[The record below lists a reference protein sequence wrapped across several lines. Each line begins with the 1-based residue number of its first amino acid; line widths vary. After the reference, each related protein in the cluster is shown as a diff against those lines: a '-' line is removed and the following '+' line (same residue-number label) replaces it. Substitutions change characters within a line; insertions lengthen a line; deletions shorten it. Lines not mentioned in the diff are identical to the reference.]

1 MGNAF
6 DNLMNDSSSTETR
19 PEIDEELLEPS
30 HNPLFPKLF
39 FSKVKVKPD
48 KWTEVDFRE
57 ANVTVIIDQFVT
69 STISRP
75 AGNVPGSYFLH
86 GLLSEYRSEF
96 NVLDQAVTW
105 SRKVVPCEISEVT
118 DGEGVSALIYQI
130 GKNFLGLCCS
140 FNTWGRSSDHVPTI
154 QLELNQQD
162 RYILSRIH
170 EQSDWVF
177 TIDRN
182 FGIEYFD
189 NPEDANPNL
198 KSYLIDYT
206 PEFMDGIGHRLIVST
221 GWLNEIEKLIQDGLQ
236 KINIPTSSF
245 RAVKILDIIRSI
257 SGKLAL
263 KLINNP
269 NNAREIIGLAITRLA
284 LEKEGLLQNAVLI
297 PVDTHIDI
305 FSQNKKRNLEEE
317 VTVKRSDLIL
327 VYTKNG
333 KLILNLIEVKFRS
346 GEGSITE
353 SLTLKEEIC
362 KKNENSERAFRT
374 KFISDDEN
382 IKIDIQIANKSLS
395 TLIGFYLERS
405 IRNGFCTCNSDLYK
419 LVEKINR
426 GDFEIEFEKTGYIIH
441 WGGITKPIDIYNGNK
456 IYELGKD
463 LIKELLEIRET
474 EIEEEMESKTYDP
487 SRKKP
492 TINEP
497 VLKVDEINEQPTPEI
512 ELPVKEITSPDK
524 KTEIPVITSEE
535 VPSIILGKNV
545 DNTHNVIFN
554 PKTQKPK
561 KLANQHVLIVGTTG
575 AGKSQTTSGFLYEL
589 NLQNIP
595 FLILDFQGE
604 YTSETLTKNDGT
616 TFYEATGSNEFDPS
630 CGMNINPL
638 ELSANSTTREKVSYM
653 NNVYQVSG
661 ILKQIFG
668 LGDIQHPLLKDAIKR
683 AYQEKGFSVTDKN
696 TWNNDPP
703 LFQDIWTI
711 LEFMEQNEGRN
722 VKNLKY
728 RIEPL
733 FENNIFTS
741 EAAGFSISEI
751 LNQNSIINL
760 SNLPTPELMK
770 SVARFVLQS
779 VYNRMLSE
787 GPSRDIKLYVIIDEA
802 HKLSYDQT
810 LTELIREA
818 RKYGVGFILASQSVK
833 DFDTVVFENMGTKI
847 ALQLEGETA
856 KFMAENFGVTD
867 RLLKESVMRMLPV
880 QKNMRALIRNN
891 HYEPFAQV
899 DIIPF
904 YKK

>member
-1 MGNAF
+1 
-6 DNLMNDSSSTETR
+6 
-19 PEIDEELLEPS
+19 
-30 HNPLFPKLF
+30 
-39 FSKVKVKPD
+39 
-48 KWTEVDFRE
+48 
-57 ANVTVIIDQFVT
+57 
-69 STISRP
+69 
-75 AGNVPGSYFLH
+75 
-86 GLLSEYRSEF
+86 
-96 NVLDQAVTW
+96 
-105 SRKVVPCEISEVT
+105 
-118 DGEGVSALIYQI
+118 
-130 GKNFLGLCCS
+130 
-140 FNTWGRSSDHVPTI
+140 
-154 QLELNQQD
+154 
-162 RYILSRIH
+162 
-170 EQSDWVF
+170 
-177 TIDRN
+177 
-182 FGIEYFD
+182 
-189 NPEDANPNL
+189 
-198 KSYLIDYT
+198 
-206 PEFMDGIGHRLIVST
+206 
-221 GWLNEIEKLIQDGLQ
+221 
-236 KINIPTSSF
+236 
-245 RAVKILDIIRSI
+245 
-257 SGKLAL
+257 
-263 KLINNP
+263 
-269 NNAREIIGLAITRLA
+269 
-284 LEKEGLLQNAVLI
+284 
-297 PVDTHIDI
+297 
-305 FSQNKKRNLEEE
+305 
-317 VTVKRSDLIL
+317 
-327 VYTKNG
+327 
-333 KLILNLIEVKFRS
+333 LIEVKFRS

-474 EIEEEMESKTYDP
+474 EIEEEMESKTDDL
-487 SRKKP
+487 SHKKP

-497 VLKVDEINEQPTPEI
+497 DIKVDETNEQPTPEI
-512 ELPVKEITSPDK
+512 EIPVKEMAGPEK
-524 KTEIPVITSEE
+524 KNEIPVITSEE

-545 DNTHNVIFN
+545 DNSHDVIFN

-638 ELSANSTTREKVSYM
+638 ELSTNSTTREKVSYM

-867 RLLKESVMRMLPV
+867 RLLKESVMRMLPI